1 MQPKIIMNLAKM
13 KKGVENPR
21 GLFLHLLDLTHDYI
35 TASDIMRTKYG
46 IICRVVPPVIRTES
60 KA

>member
-1 MQPKIIMNLAKM
+1 MKPKVILNLTRM

-21 GLFLHLLDLTHDYI
+21 GLFLHLLELTHDYV

-46 IICRVVPPVIRTES
+46 ILCRVVPPEYTTT
-60 KA
+60 K